1 MPLFYRLICNSLN
14 TNTLYIVECSSIT
27 SITIPKGVTNI
38 DSYAISGCS
47 NLKEVYCYAEF
58 VPNTT
63 NDSFVNT
70 HVENVTL
77 HVPKVSVEK
86 YKNTAPWNE
95 FKDIIALTDQELG
108 VGNVSVDNEIIEC
121 YQLNGQK
128 FSNPKHGLNIIRTK
142 HRMPKKVMV
151 K

>member
-1 MPLFYRLICNSLN
+1 MN
-14 TNTLYIVECSSIT
+14 TNTLYILECSSIT

-47 NLKEVYCYAEF
+47 NLKDVYCYAEF

-86 YKNTAPWNE
+86 YQVYS
-95 FKDIIALTDQELG
+95 KDE
-108 VGNVSVDNEIIEC
+108 VNEI
-121 YQLNGQK
+121 
-128 FSNPKHGLNIIRTK
+128 
-142 HRMPKKVMV
+142 KK
-151 K
+151 KK